1 MMFMNTF
8 KILFRVNYNVIGY
21 VIQLMNTPR
30 AIFTVIKCKRLITF
44 FLVFADFSK
53 VSLQFNYTLST

>member
-44 FLVFADFSK
+44 FFGICRF
-53 VSLQFNYTLST
+53 